1 MENIQSWLH
10 GYISKIDPE
19 FAKLSPSQYRSLNFF
34 ASTCLDSM
42 ALMSLILDA
51 EKQFRFSF
59 APENF
64 QDRRI
69 QTIEGLSQVIQE
81 LTNND

>member
-10 GYISKIDPE
+10 SYISKFDPE
-19 FAKLSPSQYRSLNFF
+19 FAKLSPSQYLSLNFF

-51 EKQFRFSF
+51 EKKFHFSF

-69 QTIEGLSQVIQE
+69 QTIEGLTQVILE
-81 LTNND
+81 LTTND